1 MASTGVGL
9 PNNAAL
15 ISTTGH
21 DKAGPRGTWLIVAG
35 RKRLRDLGKQQ
46 GRSGGRGA
54 HVGRRAEP
62 REEGA
67 LARRVSNVPPDIGLR
82 QPFPRWDSPSTPPP
96 RRRISSRHCYPAMR
110 NAAIWSPAR
119 PPSSAMGLTGEIAGI
134 VDDAPPAASALL
146 FCCLVPWLRSPEGWR
161 VPGTAASLIQKALT
175 SRA

>member
-15 ISTTGH
+15 MSTTGH

-62 REEGA
+62 REAEA
-67 LARRVSNVPPDIGLR
+67 LARRVSVARCDKERRLCTPGRCFCRTRAGSTVADR
-82 QPFPRWDSPSTPPP
+82 PSLYCPYVIKKNAVTGVFYCFYLPCGRPTVM
-96 RRRISSRHCYPAMR
+96 ISATDGPVVQTM
-110 NAAIWSPAR
+110 
-119 PPSSAMGLTGEIAGI
+119 ML
-134 VDDAPPAASALL
+134 
-146 FCCLVPWLRSPEGWR
+146 
-161 VPGTAASLIQKALT
+161 TAACL
-175 SRA
+175 R